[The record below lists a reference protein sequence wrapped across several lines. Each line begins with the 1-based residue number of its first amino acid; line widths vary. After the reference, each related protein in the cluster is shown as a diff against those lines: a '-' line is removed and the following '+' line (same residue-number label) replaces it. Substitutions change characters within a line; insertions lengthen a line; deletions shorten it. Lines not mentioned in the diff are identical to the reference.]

1 VTQGIPKAAV
11 ANMAAPPP
19 NALNMGGLSFGSAT
33 VPDLS
38 ALVGPPFR
46 DNPAYP
52 LMGNVNASAYPFGE
66 PIPAGNNAPP
76 SVEDGTAM
84 GKTATH
90 EFFGTGKHQVTTI
103 NGKAQPAQ
111 AGMFGTPVFF
121 GGGPGD
127 APPGVGVDGAGAF
140 GGANV
145 LRSGPLGTKGEDWDG
160 AVMGKEYTIAVPAHL
175 PFESPSSLNLEKQSA
190 IAAGMAKALGIKAA
204 RDIDNGLRDACCCKI
219 RRFWRQIGPTEP
231 LRTVQRDESQ
241 WVLMQRA
248 NAGNPPPPSPF
259 PPPLCQTSG
268 THRSPP

>member
-1 VTQGIPKAAV
+1 
-11 ANMAAPPP
+11 
-19 NALNMGGLSFGSAT
+19 
-33 VPDLS
+33 
-38 ALVGPPFR
+38 
-46 DNPAYP
+46 
-52 LMGNVNASAYPFGE
+52 
-66 PIPAGNNAPP
+66 
-76 SVEDGTAM
+76 
-84 GKTATH
+84 
-90 EFFGTGKHQVTTI
+90 
-103 NGKAQPAQ
+103 
-111 AGMFGTPVFF
+111 MFGTPVFF

-248 NAGNPPPPSPF
+248 NAGNPPPPPPS
-259 PPPLCQTSG
+259 PPPFVKQAAPIVRRHRRGAMVRFCGGAGGGDGGGVVVRLRPPRERHQVVCRAATSG
-268 THRSPP
+268 EEQPLPRRTRCRRCRRPACAATRIATPASAATAPTPRRAGWRTARSIFITHLYKIYDNLLWVII